1 MIKNSRNVCHGF
13 VSFFHFTG
21 MKFGGLWG
29 EEKEK
34 LRKGSANDSSCK
46 TCSCFCRRTL
56 RFWFT
61 SDCSPYFELSV
72 WAGNNIPAYGLN
84 YHKDILLKKVKK
96 YIFISDSAAVCSRI
110 NWDIGILTQNKC
122 STIEAEGLWIF
133 SWNTIY
139 TKNKDKMYW
148 CGILFRC
155 KRIDWNKLSEP
166 WLYFQC
172 H

>member
-84 YHKDILLKKVKK
+84 YHKDILLHKSKNIYLYQILQRCALVLTE
-96 YIFISDSAAVCSRI
+96 ILISLRKTSAARLKQKGCGYFHETQYTLKTKIKCTGVEFCSDVRGL
-110 NWDIGILTQNKC
+110 IGIN
-122 STIEAEGLWIF
+122 
-133 SWNTIY
+133 
-139 TKNKDKMYW
+139 
-148 CGILFRC
+148 
-155 KRIDWNKLSEP
+155 
-166 WLYFQC
+166 
-172 H
+172 